1 MGFSNNP
8 LLYPWNLRWWTSAI
22 LKIGKSPSQWKIIRF
37 WWNLVHNST
46 SGTRWQPNGQI
57 WRFLKF
63 KMADGRH
70 FKNRFLAITH
80 RWLADFSEIL
90 RWQAVFHRISAMRQ
104 IPAFH
109 RMYLLFFSCS
119 LGFGERRL
127 SYRLRYTCYYD
138 DMEWSDITS
147 LTDSKWCEYYVRRSI
162 SLLVMAH
169 VVIAA
174 KFCVLRGV
182 YSDTTELNW
191 PSWTAYSRQ
200 SCFCLWRHD
209 LQTESTVVHAVELSS
224 VELSWVELSC
234 VAINGPLPT

>member
-191 PSWTAYSRQ
+191 PSWTAYSQVSRVFVYDVTTYKLSQ
-200 SCFCLWRHD
+200 LSFTLSSWV
-209 LQTESTVVHAVELSS
+209 QLSS
-224 VELSWVELSC
+224 VELSWVVSL
-234 VAINGPLPT
+234 